1 MLVLLA
7 ELALDFQQLDE
18 TDVVSGSSASS
29 AQAPH
34 LLTESV

>member
-18 TDVVSGSSASS
+18 TDVVSGSSAGS

-34 LLTESV
+34 LLAKGI